1 MNYIRLIVSI
11 VLCQSAGMIAA
22 ILTAQSVQTW
32 YPTLLK
38 PSFNP
43 PNWLFGPVWIV
54 LYLMMG
60 IALYLVWQRSSTGQN
75 VQTAVIFFIIQLV
88 LNAAWSLI
96 FFGLQS
102 PFWAFVEIVV
112 LWVAILITII
122 LFWEIS
128 RTASY
133 LLVPYILWVTFAA
146 ILNFSIWRLNAA
158 GPTV

>member
-1 MNYIRLIVSI
+1 MNYIRLIASI
-11 VLCQSAGMIAA
+11 VLCQSAGIIAS
-22 ILTAQSVQTW
+22 ILTAQSVRTW

-60 IALYLVWQRSSTGQN
+60 IALYIVWQRSGSGQN
-75 VQTAVIFFIIQLV
+75 VQTAVIVFIIQLI

-122 LFWEIS
+122 LFREIS